1 MYPHRKAPPRCAESP
16 PTRRALAHSLVR
28 RSETAASGV
37 RVAPYAACWDCGD
50 VYMEGPERFAQLRS
64 ILLEL
69 NQLPTELA
77 SPERIRIEPS

>member
-1 MYPHRKAPPRCAESP
+1 
-16 PTRRALAHSLVR
+16 
-28 RSETAASGV
+28 
-37 RVAPYAACWDCGD
+37 
-50 VYMEGPERFAQLRS
+50 MEGPERFAQLRS